1 MDEAHII
8 FKGKTIIKTIATTY
22 SQRLSSSMSG
32 IGESSSRSIELLV
45 RLKSKLLDE
54 DGGIAIASELHQ
66 KSSCLPL
73 RPECADRSNALP

>member
-8 FKGKTIIKTIATTY
+8 FKGKTIMKTIATTY

-32 IGESSSRSIELLV
+32 VGESSSRSIELPV

-54 DGGIAIASELHQ
+54 DGGLCNCFKTPSKIFLSPSKARM
-66 KSSCLPL
+66 C
-73 RPECADRSNALP
+73 RS